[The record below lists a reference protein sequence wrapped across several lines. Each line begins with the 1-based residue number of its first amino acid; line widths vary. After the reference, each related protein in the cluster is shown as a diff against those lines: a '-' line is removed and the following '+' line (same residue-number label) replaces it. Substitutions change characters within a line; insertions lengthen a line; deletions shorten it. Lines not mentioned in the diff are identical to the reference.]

1 MAAQACHDNQTM
13 TKSAPGAAED
23 STVSSGVEMCDSS
36 VSDAD
41 EILVK
46 PHRVMEGDFLYI
58 HEYKH

>member
-13 TKSAPGAAED
+13 TKSAAED

-36 VSDAD
+36 VSDSD